1 MNHRTLAALALASL
15 VALSGAC
22 SSAADTEAP
31 DLWVATEVTV
41 PPTVQERIDAA
52 DDAAENPRPRP
63 PQPRSQDLWRE
74 TFDAGWSDLS
84 AQEQS
89 EICSAWRRSGNAE
102 AHTLLLAPDT
112 ISAYEVGEKL
122 GGELCLDHPG

>member
-1 MNHRTLAALALASL
+1 MNRRTPAALALASL
-15 VALSGAC
+15 VALSAAC
-22 SSAADTEAP
+22 SSAADPEVP

-41 PPTVQERIDAA
+41 PPTAQERIDAA
-52 DDAAENPRPRP
+52 KDAAENPRPRP
-63 PQPRSQDLWRE
+63 PQPRSEDLWRE
-74 TFDAGWSDLS
+74 TFYSGWSGLS

-89 EICSAWRRSGNAE
+89 DICSAWRRFGNAE
-102 AHTLLLAPDT
+102 AHTLLLVPDT

>member
-1 MNHRTLAALALASL
+1 MNHRTLAALALATL
-15 VALSGAC
+15 VALSAAC
-22 SSAADTEAP
+22 SSAADPEVP

-74 TFDAGWSDLS
+74 TFDSGWADMGV
-84 AQEQS
+84 QRQS
-89 EICSAWRRSGNAE
+89 EICDAWRRFGDAE
-102 AHTLLLAPDT
+102 AHTLMAVPDS

>member
-41 PPTVQERIDAA
+41 PPTAQERIDAA
-52 DDAAENPRPRP
+52 KDPRPRP
-63 PQPRSQDLWRE
+63 PRASQPTSADLWRS
-74 TFDAGWSDLS
+74 TLDAQWFDLGVEGQA
-84 AQEQS
+84 
-89 EICSAWRRSGNAE
+89 EICDSWRTLGNAE
-102 AHTLLLAPDT
+102 AHTLLLVPDT

-122 GGELCLDHPG
+122 EGELCLDYPG

>member
-41 PPTVQERIDAA
+41 PPTAQERIDAA
-52 DDAAENPRPRP
+52 LNPRPRPPRP

-74 TFDAGWSDLS
+74 TFDAGWSELS
-84 AQEQS
+84 VQEQS
-89 EICSAWRRSGNAE
+89 DICSAWRRLGNAE

-112 ISAYEVGEKL
+112 ISAYEVGQEL
-122 GGELCLDHPG
+122 EGERCLDHPG